1 MPKTIMVIGTLD
13 TKGEEVEYLRTRIE
27 SRGHQTIVVDVG
39 VLGEPLTRADI
50 SREETAKAGG
60 ATIDELIAWRD
71 RRRAVQVM
79 LRGASEI
86 ARDLYE
92 RGRLAGAVALG
103 GGTGTHIGTGVL
115 RTLPLG
121 VPKLMISTVASRDM
135 SEEIGTK
142 DITMM
147 HSVVD
152 MVGLNAVSKKI
163 LDNAAGAIVGMVKGD
178 VTLETSRPLIGVT
191 SFGFCTA
198 GAMHVRSFLEKHGY
212 EMVAFHANGIGGMA
226 MEDLVEQ
233 GLLSGVLDFA
243 THEFADHLYEG
254 YCGNIGPGR
263 LEAAG
268 KVGIPQVVV
277 PGGLD
282 CIVLEFDSP
291 ETIPPNFKGRKIF
304 WYDFRSGVRTSAE
317 ELTILAG
324 TIAGKLNKARGPV
337 RVVIPTKGW
346 SEADGEDG
354 PLYEP
359 QTNQVFV
366 TELQGLLR
374 PGIPVELVDAHINE
388 PAFAQAAVS
397 ALHEL
402 MLLEK
407 PPARP

>member
-39 VLGEPLTRADI
+39 VLDEPLTRADI
-50 SREETAKAGG
+50 TREEIAEAGG

-86 ARDLYE
+86 ARDLCE

-121 VPKLMISTVASRDM
+121 APKLMISTVASRDM

-152 MVGLNAVSKKI
+152 MVGLNTVSEMI

-291 ETIPPNFKGRKIF
+291 ETIPPKFKGRKIF

-359 QTNQVFV
+359 ETNRVFV

-374 PGIPVELVDAHINE
+374 PGIPVQLVDAHINE
-388 PAFAQAAVS
+388 PAFAEAAVS

>member
-39 VLGEPLTRADI
+39 VLDEPLTRADI
-50 SREETAKAGG
+50 TREEIAEAGG

-152 MVGLNAVSKKI
+152 MVGLNVVSKKI

-243 THEFADHLYEG
+243 THEFADHLHEG

-268 KVGIPQVVV
+268 KVGIPQVIV

-282 CIVLEFDSP
+282 CIVLEFDSL
-291 ETIPPNFKGRKIF
+291 ETIPPKFKGRKIF

-359 QTNQVFV
+359 ETNRVFV

-374 PGIPVELVDAHINE
+374 PGIRVQLVDAHINE

-407 PPARP
+407 PSARP

>member
-92 RGRLAGAVALG
+92 RGRVAGAVALG

-291 ETIPPNFKGRKIF
+291 ETIPPKFKGRKIF

-407 PPARP
+407 RPARP